1 MGLSEDLTAEVATI
15 FRAPWSVRDG
25 TVIPAPA
32 DLRLGNDAVKLAG
45 TVLYADMADSTGLV
59 DTYQAAFAAEVY
71 KAFLTCCARII
82 KARGGTIT
90 AYDGDRVMAVFIG
103 SMKNTNAAKCALQI
117 NYAMNE
123 IIRPKLKAQY
133 PNTTY
138 VPAHSVGVD
147 TSELFIARIGVRN
160 DNDLVWVGRAAN
172 YAAKLCILR
181 DGAYTSW
188 ITATV
193 YGVLENDAKTGAN
206 GQPMWEARTW
216 TARNNMSIYRSSWQ
230 WKPD

>member
-1 MGLSEDLTAEVATI
+1 MALADDLTTEVAAI
-15 FRAPWSVRDG
+15 FSARWSVRDG

-59 DTYQAAFAAEVY
+59 DAQEAAFAAEIY

-90 AYDGDRVMAVFIG
+90 AYDGDRIMAVFIG
-103 SMKNTNAAKCALQI
+103 NMKNTNAAKCALQI

-133 PNTTY
+133 PNRNY
-138 VPAHSVGVD
+138 VPGHSVGVD

-172 YAAKLCILR
+172 YAAKLCGLR

-188 ITATV
+188 ITAAV
-193 YGVLENDAKTGAN
+193 YNVLESSAKTGPG
-206 GQPMWEARTW
+206 GQSMWEARTW
-216 TARNNMSIYRSSWQ
+216 TARNNMSVYRSSWQ